1 MREKS
6 AALSGRDLG
15 LWVSMAQGGER
26 AEDVWGANLQRLRRV
41 KAKYDPKKVFSKG
54 VVIEP
59 LFE

>member
-1 MREKS
+1 
-6 AALSGRDLG
+6 
-15 LWVSMAQGGER
+15 MAQGGER